1 MRKKAF
7 YETASYIDLRALTSR
22 EFAFPQAAFGSPPLF
37 RGPRG
42 TRCRNPEKETAG

>member
-1 MRKKAF
+1 MF
-7 YETASYIDLRALTSR
+7 YETALIDLRALTSR
-22 EFAFPQAAFGSPPLF
+22 EFAFSQAAFGSLPSF